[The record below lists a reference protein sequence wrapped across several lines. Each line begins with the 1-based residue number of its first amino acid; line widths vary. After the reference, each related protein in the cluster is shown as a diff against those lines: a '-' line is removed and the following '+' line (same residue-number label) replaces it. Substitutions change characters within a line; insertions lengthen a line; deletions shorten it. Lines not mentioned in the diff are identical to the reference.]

1 MNQPAASRTSEQTPV
16 TTSTTASPATQD
28 RLATGDGQISVAEG
42 VVQKIAG
49 KACREIPGVH
59 AMGTGGARAFGS
71 IRERIPGSSGPSVAQ
86 GVGVEVGE
94 TEAAIDL
101 DIVVEYGVRIAD
113 LGRSIQR
120 NVKQAVERMTG
131 LRVVEVNVAVD
142 DVYLPA
148 ADDEQDT
155 ALPRGMTVPPAHSA
169 PRSAVIDGI
178 DVDAVAAA
186 VRACPGVSGLDSG
199 PFGEVASYLPGRKVE
214 GVVVS
219 GRPGDR
225 CRSVPAGGSRHR
237 NWPPLITAVLAPL
250 TGNRPVDVVIAD
262 IDDPPGAPAP
272 GVPPGAGRS
281 RPGPVLPPLE
291 QPGVPGFSPYGC
303 E

>member
-1 MNQPAASRTSEQTPV
+1 MNQPAASTTGEQTPV
-16 TTSTTASPATQD
+16 TTSTTASPATRD
-28 RLATGDGQISVAEG
+28 RLATEEGQISVADG

-101 DIVVEYGVRIAD
+101 DIVVEYGVPIAD

-148 ADDEQDT
+148 ADDDQDT
-155 ALPRGMTVPPAHSA
+155 ASR
-169 PRSAVIDGI
+169 
-178 DVDAVAAA
+178 VA
-186 VRACPGVSGLDSG
+186 
-199 PFGEVASYLPGRKVE
+199 
-214 GVVVS
+214 
-219 GRPGDR
+219 
-225 CRSVPAGGSRHR
+225 
-237 NWPPLITAVLAPL
+237 
-250 TGNRPVDVVIAD
+250 
-262 IDDPPGAPAP
+262 
-272 GVPPGAGRS
+272 
-281 RPGPVLPPLE
+281 
-291 QPGVPGFSPYGC
+291 
-303 E
+303 